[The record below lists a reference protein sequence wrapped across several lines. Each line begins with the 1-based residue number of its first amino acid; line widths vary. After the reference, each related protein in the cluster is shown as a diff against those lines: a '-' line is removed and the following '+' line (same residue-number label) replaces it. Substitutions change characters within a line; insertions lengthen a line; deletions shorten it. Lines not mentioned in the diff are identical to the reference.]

1 MFFSFRKGSDGNVEF
16 VNEDVVE
23 FTKRLKAQEGSKIW
37 MVGGGELLREF
48 FKII

>member
-1 MFFSFRKGSDGNVEF
+1 MLCFSRSEKGSDGNVEF

-37 MVGGGELLREF
+37 MVGGGSY
-48 FKII
+48 